1 MVGMKFKIVST
12 LAMAFAVVVSGFA
25 DYSRMDFMTC
35 QAQGTT
41 GNNCTWV
48 MTDYTPASTDR
59 IEMKLRITNFSVTQC
74 LFCSRNGSSQ
84 NTVTTFII
92 NGKTIRYDRAGNTQV
107 NSPKTLSQ
115 ATDADVDHVITYDG
129 AAGKGYIDDA
139 NAVNLNPVS
148 STYTGGSKMTLF
160 ASQSGGSLSTLGN
173 LAHYRF
179 YYCRVYNKDGKLV
192 RNFVPARD
200 NSKAAGATTQCGVWD
215 TVTSQF
221 FVNQGTKSFDL
232 TGATAVGT
240 LGAAP
245 SPIREIVV
253 SGRGASGSSSTAT
266 LEFLTPGFA
275 QHFYVAWSATG
286 MGGETT
292 NEWEHV
298 EQQSDVLAA
307 ETTRVVTLPATA
319 RYARFFLKPILPN
332 GLTAVEYLQST
343 GSDEYVD
350 TGFTPTSASR
360 ADYHLTLSN
369 GKNAE
374 FMAPF
379 GSRQANDLQFFVGS
393 AAKANYWFRRYGS
406 QCNDSNFVGKP
417 DWGGEH
423 FISLDHNQF
432 TLDSYVTQMT
442 RADFTCACPAYIFAV
457 NNNGTA
463 TQFANM
469 KLHALSIWD
478 DGALVR
484 NYLPCLNTSGTAALY
499 ETVSGQ
505 LVYGASGTTPLTAGG
520 ESWSKSPVCVAD
532 LTIAM
537 KAVWTGAGDGVSATD
552 TANWDC
558 TNVAGLPI
566 TGGFT
571 EQVTDL
577 FIAGNVALTCP
588 NRLPHKAVAF
598 GPTTLTADCDWR
610 GLGTLNL
617 TSRVDVAGHAL
628 RVSDLSGVN
637 GEITDSTGWTELDS
651 LEALGEQHL
660 ITDLKPESTD
670 RIETEIYFKAFN
682 GNQALWCAR
691 GADTTRDTLTAFMIG
706 ATGRFD
712 RNYDT
717 TTSATNNPALKQWTT
732 IVADYKT
739 QQVTI
744 NGVLS
749 QQMADGDFVPG
760 SKLCLFASHTGGETQ
775 GLNNW
780 ANYFMRSFKVYAA
793 DGTLK
798 LDFVARMRNA
808 DSVSGFY
815 DRVGDKFYPASNG
828 KNFRMGN
835 VVSTDATGTLIVDV
849 PEQAATT
856 NSATGIKLNGG
867 LAVVKDG
874 PGTWTH
880 LPEWN
885 CFSRG
890 LRVAA
895 GRMELNSGVTSEYNR
910 LMGGYNTLIEV
921 APNAILDNRCVYDIG
936 TYHPMVLAGTLEN
949 TAADMRSDYGNYLRV
964 TLTGDAKVDALFNLC
979 IGGGGGI
986 GFVDLAGHTLEL
998 KAAAG
1003 KSVFVSSCQG
1013 TVLTNGTVRMVEGGV
1028 CAFALPCEMRTVDLE
1043 MIGGA
1048 LNVAAETQVRN
1059 YRAATTGGANAGSA
1073 ALNVYGTFT
1082 PATDFFYGCTL
1093 QDGATLDL
1101 SGRTSEL
1108 PAASA
1113 STTGRRAVDYAPGAR
1128 ITVNIGTRSLTPG
1141 TRLVAWS
1148 VKPAATFAWADPA
1161 CTEPCAMGADGLY
1174 YGADPDSTE
1183 IDHVI
1188 WTGAAGDGNLR
1199 NSANWRCENLA
1210 GRALE
1215 GRLPEAT
1222 STLRLGAETV
1232 FNFSSAQW
1240 LSLVEN
1246 PTDAEKK
1253 SATVCSRI
1261 GTALS
1266 GVNGDPA
1273 PFAFMG
1279 YSADDFIYLGAT
1291 PLTQLRD
1298 SAWNAANLA
1307 NACLRFDGWFKVD
1320 AAEAGTWTLR
1330 TQADDY
1336 VGVFFDGTAVASN
1349 GVWTA
1354 ASTSTC
1360 EVEAGWHRFTVVIG
1374 DGGGG
1379 YGSQIK
1385 VGGQTTVMGVSI
1397 NGGAEV
1403 AFEDAFTFGSGEV
1416 FSWQNIDAKGC
1427 TLAGDCDLRA
1437 LNLPL
1442 ETLLDLN
1449 GHALRVNGL
1458 SNVKGTITN
1467 SNDAALGTLRVAVP
1481 ARATVSG
1488 LNVTLVGNAK
1498 LEKEG
1503 AGTFTV
1509 VAANQSYTGGTEVKE
1524 GTLKVGAAN
1533 VFGAAGSLVRVL
1545 PDGLLDV
1552 AGKTGFENYAL
1563 ELAGGRVTSS
1573 ADGATN
1579 GNGFREVTLTAD
1591 SSVPSTGNFLLVG
1604 GNVPGR
1610 LDLGGHRLSMT
1621 VAAGK
1626 LLYISQ
1632 TQMTNGV
1639 IEGVSGGHFAIDRAP
1654 VDAATVDFD
1663 INLAMAQK
1671 VPFKVRNY
1679 TARYASNWSLAASGI
1694 AVQVGGTFLP
1704 LGTHFDNVE
1713 LLHGAV
1719 LDLSSQTNTWSTK
1732 SANTNGGSHYCRF
1745 HNGSHVTVDCH
1756 GRTLTPGEKLVSWDA
1771 QPMGALFTLDAA
1783 SAAALGSADLTAA
1796 PDGIYVGGALTWKGG
1811 DGALDTLANWRTAGG
1826 EDAPSLDGRALTVN
1840 GDVNLSA
1847 PQKLRLVATT
1857 LKVTGTATFVEPG
1870 GLCFGGLE
1878 VGAAARLV
1886 VDPLAFTIRLLGA
1899 PRFATGAKLALAPK
1913 YAAATKG
1920 RFLVMTWDY
1929 GTLDEAAIANLFD
1942 TASTAAGAA
1951 ARLSIETAGE
1961 GGRLWLDLA
1970 PNAVKP
1976 RLNVL
1981 FVGDG
1986 FALGRD
1992 TTGNFRIPFVKEL
2005 EADGYEVIT
2014 KGFRTIRGVDLSDA
2028 TMPAAWCRH
2037 AADSNMSIATGPY
2050 GAGYLESVANILE
2063 QAGDVD
2069 FVVTLVGAN
2078 DLYNQRTVE
2087 AAYASW
2093 CELVARIRALKPH
2106 AKILALNLPNRLDI
2120 SGEEEFNARFA
2131 ADVARGTFGEKCLYP
2146 VDVYSLLPRDDG
2158 NGWWGADLGVPER
2171 AGMAKLAAALA
2182 TTART
2187 ALAADPAWETG
2198 MIEPLVT
2205 TTGVE
2210 ANVPEAER
2218 SGFTRACVF
2227 DIAAN
2232 NVGKAIGTSVPYE
2245 RGEGVIEEI
2254 GRVAWYLELKRPNGS
2269 VRWIWAACDAWGE
2282 KNIYQVGIPVRLV
2295 SQNAVSRLRV
2305 KTNMPGI
2312 AETADGA
2319 FDCGAVEFWPTE
2331 YSAAAKA
2338 NNGMPGEAWADDWN
2352 DTPSSNLSSTYGSM
2366 QLHRFTPQ
2374 GPNAGEVL
2382 FAFNRWKTSAEWELG
2397 LGNFACM
2404 SVGTL
2409 DWTFTAS
2416 TEKGAD
2422 IVESMGSKA
2431 YEIARL
2437 EIWTMPATACAG
2449 QIASALWT
2457 NGADDG
2463 DVANPANW
2471 SCTNNLGQAVVNALP
2486 DSGTQVRIE
2495 NMGALTIPRGVVYGG
2510 ISLGDCSLA
2519 ADLDLRG
2526 HGPVRVEGTIELNGH
2541 RLYLEQLVGGGH
2553 ITETRPFDL
2562 TTTDVTK
2569 ASSPTTFLGGT
2580 AANLFNNNTTRAG
2593 TDNTKRVIVEKKNLP
2608 MIVDYNFGTPTTID
2622 SYRVHFGPLELPA
2635 RGPKTW
2641 TVEGSNDGTTWT
2653 VVDARDNIFWQNQ
2666 NYGVIF
2672 SFAEPATYSRFRFK
2686 VTDSLA
2692 DSGDPYMEFV
2702 QLEYGREA
2710 LFGELHVDVPAGV
2723 IAQND
2728 TVLVDGQV
2736 RLVKEG
2742 RGTLVMARA
2751 DQYYWSST
2759 VKDGL
2764 VKLVPGVR
2772 GPIGRYGAAIAVE
2785 PKATFDMAGD
2795 CYETFTYTFNL
2806 NGGTLK
2812 NSVGV
2817 ASNWTKAMVQNVH
2830 LGADSTVDFVD
2841 YGFIA
2846 KSYAATVLD
2855 LNGHVLTAKGTS
2867 GNNYFTTTYATLGT
2881 VKLTGS
2887 WEVYS
2892 GHPVSAPETR
2902 FEVYGQIHLNAATT
2916 FGEYIDNTTATA
2928 MNYNAVLTVVK
2939 RFMPNTDYF
2948 RGCTLNDGVVI
2959 DLSGRT
2965 TAWNLDSK
2973 VGTTTQTTVTFVTG
2987 GRYTID
2993 VKGRAVKNGE
3003 RLLVWNKDRKPS
3015 NFDSLTI
3022 TLDPTTRSAGYRLVK
3037 DDDGIVIV
3045 RDSTIIFLR

>member
-1 MVGMKFKIVST
+1 MRMKIVSV
-12 LAMAFAVVVSGFA
+12 LAMALAAVTSAFA

-35 QAQGTT
+35 QAQGTS

-59 IEMKLRITNFSVTQC
+59 IEMKLRSTNFSATQC
-74 LFCSRNGSSQ
+74 LFCSRNGSMN

-92 NGKTIRYDRAGNTQV
+92 GGTTIRYDRANNTQA

-115 ATDADVDHVITYDG
+115 AADAGVDHVIVYDG
-129 AAGKGYIDDA
+129 KDGKGYVDNA
-139 NAVNLNPVS
+139 NAVNLNS
-148 STYTGGSKMTLF
+148 ASASYTGGSTMSLF
-160 ASQSGGSLSTLGN
+160 ASQTGGSLSTLGN
-173 LAHYRF
+173 FAYYRF

-200 NSKAAGATTQCGVWD
+200 NSKAAGASTQCGVWD
-215 TVTSQF
+215 TVTGTF
-221 FVNQGTKSFDL
+221 FANKGTKAFDL
-232 TGATAVGT
+232 TGATVVGT

-245 SPIREIVV
+245 SPMREIVV
-253 SGRGASGSSSTAT
+253 SARGVSGSSSTAT
-266 LEFLTPGFA
+266 LEFRNPGFA
-275 QHFYVAWSATG
+275 QLFFVAWNATM

-298 EQQSDVLAA
+298 EQQADVLAS
-307 ETTRVVTLPATA
+307 ETTRVVTLPAAA

-332 GLTAVEYLQST
+332 GLTAVEYLRST
-343 GSDEYVD
+343 GTDEYVN

-360 ADYHLTLSN
+360 ADYHLTLAN
-369 GKNAE
+369 GKNVE

-379 GSRQANDLQFFVGS
+379 GSRKANELQFFVGS
-393 AAKANYWFRRYGS
+393 AAKANYWFRRYGT
-406 QCNDSNFVGKP
+406 QCNDANFVGKP

-442 RADFTCACPAYIFAV
+442 RADFTCVGPAYIFAV
-457 NNNGTA
+457 NNNGVA
-463 TQFANM
+463 SQFADM
-469 KLHALSIWD
+469 KLHSLSIWD

-484 NYLPCLNTSGTAALY
+484 NYVPCLNASGTAALY

-505 LVYGASGTTPLTAGG
+505 LVYGAAGTTPLTAGG
-520 ESWSKSPVCVAD
+520 ESWSKSPLCVAD
-532 LTIAM
+532 LSIAM
-537 KAVWTGAGDGVSATD
+537 KAVWTGAGDGATAAD
-552 TANWDC
+552 AANWDC

-577 FIAGNVALTCP
+577 FVAGNVALTCP
-588 NRLPHKAVAF
+588 ERLPHKTVAF
-598 GPTTLTADCDWR
+598 GPITLTADCDWR

-617 TSRVDVAGHAL
+617 TSRVDVAGHTL
-628 RVSDLSGVN
+628 RVADLSGVN
-637 GEITDSTGWTELDS
+637 GEITDATGWTELDS
-651 LEALGEQHL
+651 LESLGEQHL
-660 ITDLKPESTD
+660 VTDLKPECTD
-670 RIETEIYFKAFN
+670 RIETEVYFKAFN

-706 ATGRFD
+706 ATARFD
-712 RNYDT
+712 RNFDT
-717 TTSATNNPALKQWTT
+717 VTSATNNPVLKQWTT
-732 IVADYKT
+732 IVADYQTKR
-739 QQVTI
+739 VTI

-749 QQMADGDFVPG
+749 QLMADGDYEPA
-760 SKLCLFASHTGGETQ
+760 SKLCLFASHAGGETA

-798 LDFVARMRNA
+798 LDFVARMRNS

-815 DRVGDKFYPASNG
+815 DRVSGTFYPASNG

-835 VVSTDATGTLIVDV
+835 VISTDATGTLIVDV
-849 PEQAATT
+849 PDQVATT
-856 NSATGIKLNGG
+856 NSTTGVKLNGG

-874 PGTWTH
+874 PGTWIQ

-885 CFSRG
+885 SFTRG
-890 LRVAA
+890 LRIAA
-895 GRMELNSGVTSEYNR
+895 GRMELNSSVTSEYNR

-921 APNAILDNRCVYDIG
+921 DQNAILDNRCVYDIG
-936 TYHPMVLAGTLEN
+936 TYHPMILAGTLEN
-949 TAADMRSDYGNYLRV
+949 TAADMRSDYGNYLRM
-964 TLTGDAKVDALFNLC
+964 TLTGNAKVDALFNSC

-986 GFVDLAGHTLEL
+986 GLVDLAGHTLEL

-1013 TVLTNGTVRMVEGGV
+1013 TVLTNGTVRMVEGGT
-1028 CAFALPCEMRTVDLE
+1028 CAFAFPCEMRTVDLE
-1043 MIGGA
+1043 MVGGA

-1059 YRAATTGGANAGSA
+1059 YRSATTGGSNAGSA
-1073 ALNVYGTFT
+1073 ALNVYGTFA
-1082 PATDFFYGCTL
+1082 PLTDFFYGCTL

-1101 SGRTSEL
+1101 SQRTTEL
-1108 PAASA
+1108 PATSA
-1113 STTGRRAVDYAPGAR
+1113 STAGRRVVDYAPGAR
-1128 ITVNIGTRSLTPG
+1128 ITVNLGTRTLSPG

-1148 VKPAATFAWADPA
+1148 TKPEATFVWADPA
-1161 CTEPCAMGADGLY
+1161 CTEVCAVGADGLY
-1174 YGADPDSTE
+1174 YGANPDSTE
-1183 IDHVI
+1183 IDHAI
-1188 WTGAAGDGNLR
+1188 WTGAAGDGDLR
-1199 NSANWRCENLA
+1199 NPANWRCENLA

-1215 GRLPEAT
+1215 GRLPDST
-1222 STLRLGAETV
+1222 STLRLGADTV
-1232 FNFSSAQW
+1232 FNFASAQW
-1240 LSLVEN
+1240 LQLVDNPADSEN
-1246 PTDAEKK
+1246 K

-1261 GTALS
+1261 GTVLS
-1266 GVNGDPA
+1266 GANGGDA
-1273 PFAFMG
+1273 PFAFLD
-1279 YSADDFIYLGAT
+1279 YSADDFIYLGAM
-1291 PLTQLRD
+1291 PLTQLRN
-1298 SAWNAANLA
+1298 STWSAANLP
-1307 NACLRFDGWFKVD
+1307 NACLRFDGWFKVNT
-1320 AAEAGTWTLR
+1320 EQSGTWTLR

-1336 VGVFFDGTAVASN
+1336 VGVAFDGTWVASN
-1349 GVWTA
+1349 GVWS
-1354 ASTSTC
+1354 ASATSTC

-1379 YGSQIK
+1379 YGSQVK
-1385 VGGQTTVMGVSI
+1385 VGGQTTVMGVAI

-1416 FSWQNIDAKGC
+1416 ISWRNIDVKDC
-1427 TLAGDCDLRA
+1427 TLAGDCDWRA

-1449 GHALRVNGL
+1449 GHSLRVNGL
-1458 SNVKGTITN
+1458 SNAKGTITN
-1467 SNDAALGTLRVAVP
+1467 SNETALGTLRVAVP

-1488 LNVTLVGNAK
+1488 LNVTLTGNAK

-1509 VAANQSYTGGTEVKE
+1509 VTANQSYKGGTEVKE

-1533 VFGAAGSLVRVL
+1533 IFGAAGSLVRVL

-1573 ADGATN
+1573 ADGATT

-1610 LDLGGHRLSMT
+1610 LDLGGHKLSAT
-1621 VAAGK
+1621 VASGK
-1626 LLYISQ
+1626 YLYISQ

-1639 IEGVSGGHFAIDRAP
+1639 LEGVSGGYLAFDRAP
-1654 VDAATVDFD
+1654 VDAATVDID
-1663 INLAMAQK
+1663 INIAMRQL

-1679 TARYASNWSLAASGI
+1679 TARYSSNWSMSAAGV

-1713 LLHGAV
+1713 LLDGAV
-1719 LDLSSQTNTWSTK
+1719 LDLSSQTNTWSAT
-1732 SANTNGGSHYCRF
+1732 SANTYSGAHYCRF

-1756 GRTLTPGEKLVSWDA
+1756 GRTLVPGEKLVSWNA

-1796 PDGIYVGGALTWKGG
+1796 PDGIYVGGTLTWKGG
-1811 DGALDTLANWRTAGG
+1811 DGDLGTLANWQTAAG
-1826 EDAPSLDGRALTVN
+1826 EDATSLDGMTLTVN
-1840 GDVNLSA
+1840 GAVNLTA

-1857 LKVTGTATFVEPG
+1857 LKVNGTATLTEPG
-1870 GLCFGGLE
+1870 GLCFGGLD

-1886 VDPLAFTIRLLGA
+1886 VDPVAFTIRLLGA
-1899 PRFATGAKLALAPK
+1899 PSFASGAKLALAPK
-1913 YAAATKG
+1913 YAASTKG

-1942 TASTAAGAA
+1942 TSSTAAGAA
-1951 ARLSIETAGE
+1951 ARLSVETVGE
-1961 GGRLWLDLA
+1961 GGRLWLELA
-1970 PNAVKP
+1970 PNTVKP

-1981 FVGDG
+1981 VLGDG
-1986 FALGRD
+1986 FAVGRD
-1992 TTGNFRIPFVKEL
+1992 DKGNFRIPFVKEL

-2028 TMPAAWCRH
+2028 TMPAEWCRH
-2037 AADSNMSIATGPY
+2037 AADSNMSIATGTY
-2050 GAGYLESVANILE
+2050 GAGFLESIANILE

-2078 DLYNQRTVE
+2078 DLYNQRTPE
-2087 AAYASW
+2087 ATYASW
-2093 CELVARIRALKPH
+2093 CELVARIRAQKPH
-2106 AKILALNLPNRLDI
+2106 AKIIALNLPDRPDI
-2120 SGEEEFNARFA
+2120 SNEEEFNARFA
-2131 ADVARGTFGEKCLYP
+2131 ADVAHGTFGAKCLYP
-2146 VDVYSLLPRDDG
+2146 VDLYSLLPREDENFWRGTDV
-2158 NGWWGADLGVPER
+2158 GAPER

-2182 TTART
+2182 ATART
-2187 ALAADPAWETG
+2187 ALADDPAWETG
-2198 MIEPLVT
+2198 AVEPLVT

-2210 ANVPEAER
+2210 ANVPAAER

-2232 NVGKAIGTSVPYE
+2232 NVGKAIGSSVPYE
-2245 RGEGVIEEI
+2245 FDEGVIDEI

-2269 VRWIWAACDAWGE
+2269 VRWIWAACDAWGQ

-2312 AETADGA
+2312 AETADGVY
-2319 FDCGAVEFWPTE
+2319 DCGAVEFWPTT
-2331 YSAAAKA
+2331 YSGAAKA

-2352 DTPSSNLSSTYGSM
+2352 DTPSTDLNSAYGSM

-2382 FAFNRWKTSAEWELG
+2382 FAFNRWKTDAAWELG

-2409 DWTFTAS
+2409 DWTFTTS

-2437 EIWTMPATACAG
+2437 EIWTMPAEACAG

-2457 NGADDG
+2457 NGAGDG
-2463 DVANPANW
+2463 DVTNPANW
-2471 SCTNNLGQAVVNALP
+2471 SCTNNLGQAVANALP

-2495 NMGALTIPRGVVYGG
+2495 NVGSITIPRGVVYGG
-2510 ISLGDCSLA
+2510 ISLGDCTLE
-2519 ADLDLRG
+2519 ADVDLRG
-2526 HGPVRVEGTIELNGH
+2526 HGPVQVEGTIVLNGH

-2553 ITETRPFDL
+2553 VTETQVYDL

-2580 AANLFNNNTTRAG
+2580 AANLFNNNTVRAG

-2622 SYRVHFGPLELPA
+2622 SYRVWFGPLELPK

-2653 VVDARDNIFWQNQ
+2653 VVDTRDNIFWQNK

-2672 SFAEPATYSRFRFK
+2672 SLAEPVTYSRFRFK

-2692 DSGDPYMEFV
+2692 DSSDPYMEFV

-2710 LFGELHVDVPAGV
+2710 LFGELHIDVPEGV

-2736 RLVKEG
+2736 RLIKEG
-2742 RGTLVMARA
+2742 KGTLVMART

-2759 VKDGL
+2759 VRDGL
-2764 VKLVPGVR
+2764 VKLVSGVR
-2772 GPIGRYGAAIAVE
+2772 GPIGRYGAAITIE
-2785 PKATFDMAGD
+2785 PEATFDMAGD
-2795 CYETFTYTFNL
+2795 CYETYYYTFNL
-2806 NGGTLK
+2806 DGGTLK

-2817 ASNWTKAMVQNVH
+2817 PSNWTKAMIQNVH
-2830 LGADSTVDFVD
+2830 LGADSTIDFVD

-2846 KSYAATVLD
+2846 ASYVATSLD

-2867 GNNYFTTTYATLGT
+2867 GNNYFATTYATPGT
-2881 VKLTGS
+2881 VKLSGS
-2887 WEVYS
+2887 WEVYKDS
-2892 GHPVSAPETR
+2892 PVSAPETR

-2916 FGEYIDNTTATA
+2916 FGEYIDNTSATV
-2928 MNYNAVLTVVK
+2928 MSYNAVLTVMK

-2948 RGCTLNDGVVI
+2948 RGCTLSDGVVI

-2973 VGTTTQTTVTFVTG
+2973 IGTTTQKTVTFATG
-2987 GRYTID
+2987 GHYMID
-2993 VKGRAVKNGE
+2993 VKGRALKNGE
-3003 RLLVWNKDRKPS
+3003 RLLVWNQDRKPS
-3015 NFDSLTI
+3015 NFDSLI
-3022 TLDPTTRSAGYRLVK
+3022 LTLDSATRKAGYRLEQ
-3037 DDDGIVIV
+3037 DDDGILIV
-3045 RDSTIIFLR
+3045 RDATFIFLR